1 MTIGGYL
8 KVWPCEM
15 RGNRAA
21 AASGW
26 YPDAGVEAAEFL
38 LSLVSS
44 GFDALVVNPETWVG
58 AWYALR
64 RVHPWLSRC
73 GDQDNFQVLDK
84 KFSFELMPFFWKQR
98 IISKSKISGSE
109 GFLR

>member
-44 GFDALVVNPETWVG
+44 GFDVLVVNPETWVG

-64 RVHPWLSRC
+64 RVHRGLA
-73 GDQDNFQVLDK
+73 GAGIDNKLRFQTESSLLNK
-84 KFSFELMPFFWKQR
+84 CTL
-98 IISKSKISGSE
+98 
-109 GFLR
+109 